1 MPYDQVRKTTFLTN
15 DPEVW
20 NGLDRGGAPRPLEMA
35 PVATR
40 LHTSKVRLA
49 PVLLVAALAA
59 RAEAEVAMPPPE
71 PPVDPNRGNFWREL
85 AEPHADEVNL
95 ILYKARAAIGQ
106 GEVTG
111 LAEYDP
117 TGENHQKLYRDL
129 YGMLHYA
136 RKLAPDNLEVLKL
149 YAQTADA
156 IGKTRQALDALHAA
170 IDLVGAEKAG
180 NEVTGRLG
188 AIYLRL
194 GQLDDAIRYLRVAQ
208 GPIVPGTPVS
218 AHVLIHLA
226 TALALRGQSTEAID
240 VLADA
245 LPASPPYY
253 SNEMQMVAFALAVA
267 YDRDDQRTAALE
279 TLDHL
284 HAALQ
289 ESWGTMIQQSLSTLR
304 FAPAEDQQY
313 YRALLLEA
321 TDNYSDAR
329 AEWALYAAANGA
341 YAQRALDHIAA
352 IDKRPK
358 SAVSV
363 LPAPN
368 ALVPGMLRRPR
379 RHP

>member
-1 MPYDQVRKTTFLTN
+1 MPD
-15 DPEVW
+15 
-20 NGLDRGGAPRPLEMA
+20 G
-35 PVATR
+35 
-40 LHTSKVRLA
+40 LHTRKVRLA
-49 PVLLVAALAA
+49 PVFLVVALAT

-71 PPVDPNRGNFWREL
+71 PPVDPNRGNFWRDVV
-85 AEPHADEVNL
+85 EPHADEVNL

-106 GEVTG
+106 GELTG

-129 YGMLHYA
+129 FGMLRYA
-136 RKLAPDNLEVLKL
+136 RRLAPDNLDVLKL

-156 IGKTRQALDALHAA
+156 IGKTRQAMDALHAA
-170 IDLVGAEKAG
+170 IDLVGPDKAG
-180 NEVTGRLG
+180 SEVTGRLG
-188 AIYLRL
+188 EIYLRL
-194 GQLDDAIRYLRVAQ
+194 GQLDDAIRYLRLAQ
-208 GPIVPGTPVS
+208 GPIVPGSPVS
-218 AHVLIHLA
+218 AHVLIHLS
-226 TALALRGQSTEAID
+226 TALAMRGQATEAID

-245 LPASPPYY
+245 MPVNPPYY
-253 SNEMQMVAFALAVA
+253 SNEMQLVAFALAVA
-267 YDRDDQRTAALE
+267 YDRDDQRSAALD

-289 ESWGTMIQQSLSTLR
+289 ESWGTMIHQAMASLR

-321 TDNYSDAR
+321 TDSYSDAR

-368 ALVPGMLRRPR
+368 ALQPGLIRHRRPV
-379 RHP
+379 HP

>member
-1 MPYDQVRKTTFLTN
+1 
-15 DPEVW
+15 
-20 NGLDRGGAPRPLEMA
+20 
-35 PVATR
+35 
-40 LHTSKVRLA
+40 
-49 PVLLVAALAA
+49 LLVALAA
-59 RAEAEVAMPPPE
+59 RADAEVAMPPPE

-85 AEPHADEVNL
+85 AEPHADEVHM
-95 ILYKARAAIGQ
+95 ILYKVRAAISQ
-106 GEVTG
+106 GELTG

-129 YGMLHYA
+129 YGMLRYA
-136 RKLAPDNLEVLKL
+136 RKLAPDNLDVLKL

-156 IGKTRQALDALHAA
+156 IGKTRQAMDALHAV
-170 IDLVGAEKAG
+170 IDVVGAEKAG
-180 NEVTGRLG
+180 NEVTGQLG
-188 AIYLRL
+188 EIYLRL
-194 GQLDDAIRYLRVAQ
+194 GNLDEAIRYLRLAQ
-208 GPIVPGTPVS
+208 GPIVPSAPIT
-218 AHVLIHLA
+218 AHVLIHLS
-226 TALALRGQSTEAID
+226 TALALRGQTTEAID
-240 VLADA
+240 VLAGA

-267 YDRDDQRTAALE
+267 YDRDDQRSAALE

-289 ESWGTMIQQSLSTLR
+289 ESWGPMIQTALTSLR

-321 TDNYSDAR
+321 TDSYSDAR
-329 AEWALYAAANGA
+329 AEWALYAAANGT
-341 YAQRALDHIAA
+341 YARRALDHIAA

-363 LPAPN
+363 LPPPN
-368 ALVPGMLRRPR
+368 AFPGGMIRRSR

>member
-1 MPYDQVRKTTFLTN
+1 VL
-15 DPEVW
+15 
-20 NGLDRGGAPRPLEMA
+20 
-35 PVATR
+35 
-40 LHTSKVRLA
+40 
-49 PVLLVAALAA
+49 LLVALGA
-59 RAEAEVAMPPPE
+59 RAGAEVAMPPPE
-71 PPVDPNRGNFWREL
+71 PPVDPNRGNFWRDL
-85 AEPHADEVNL
+85 AEPHADEINV
-95 ILYKARAAIGQ
+95 ILFKAHAAISQ
-106 GEVTG
+106 GELTL

-149 YAQTADA
+149 YAQAADS
-156 IGKTRQALDALHAA
+156 IGKTRQAMDALHAA

-188 AIYLRL
+188 EIYLRL
-194 GQLDDAIRYLRVAQ
+194 GQLDDAIHYLRLAQ
-208 GPIVPGTPVS
+208 GPIVPGAPIT
-218 AHVLIHLA
+218 AHVLIHLS
-226 TALALRGQSTEAID
+226 TALALRGQTTDAID

-267 YDRDDQRTAALE
+267 YDRDDQRSAALE

-289 ESWGTMIQQSLSTLR
+289 ESWGTMIHQAFASLR

-321 TDNYSDAR
+321 TDSYSDAR
-329 AEWALYAAANGA
+329 TEWALYAAANGA
-341 YAQRALDHIAA
+341 YAPRALDHIAA

-358 SAVSV
+358 TAISV
-363 LPAPN
+363 LPPPN
-368 ALVPGMLRRPR
+368 IFPPGSIRRIR

>member
-1 MPYDQVRKTTFLTN
+1 
-15 DPEVW
+15 
-20 NGLDRGGAPRPLEMA
+20 
-35 PVATR
+35 
-40 LHTSKVRLA
+40 
-49 PVLLVAALAA
+49 LLVAVLAA
-59 RAEAEVAMPPPE
+59 RAQAEVAMPPPE
-71 PPVDPNRGNFWREL
+71 PPVDPNRGNFWRDI
-85 AEPHADEVNL
+85 AEPHADEINL
-95 ILYKARAAIGQ
+95 ILWKARAAMSQ
-106 GEVTG
+106 GEMTG

-149 YAQTADA
+149 YAETADA
-156 IGKTRQALDALHAA
+156 IGKTRQAMDALHAV

-180 NEVTGRLG
+180 NEVTGKLG
-188 AIYLRL
+188 EIYLRL
-194 GQLDDAIRYLRVAQ
+194 GQVDDALRYLRLAQ
-208 GPIVPGTPVS
+208 GPIVPGAPIS
-218 AHVLIHLA
+218 AYVLIHLS
-226 TALALRGQSTEAID
+226 TALAMTGRTTEAID

-253 SNEMQMVAFALAVA
+253 STEMQMIAFALAVA
-267 YDRDDQRTAALE
+267 YDRDDQRSAALE

-289 ESWGTMIQQSLSTLR
+289 ESWGTMIHQALATLR

-329 AEWALYAAANGA
+329 AEWALYAAANGT
-341 YAQRALDHIAA
+341 YAQRALEHIAA

-358 SAVSV
+358 TAISV
-363 LPAPN
+363 LPPPN
-368 ALVPGMLRRPR
+368 AFPPGLLRRPR

>member
-1 MPYDQVRKTTFLTN
+1 M
-15 DPEVW
+15 
-20 NGLDRGGAPRPLEMA
+20 
-35 PVATR
+35 VALGTR
-40 LHTSKVRLA
+40 A
-49 PVLLVAALAA
+49 Q
-59 RAEAEVAMPPPE
+59 AEVALPPPE

-95 ILYKARAAIGQ
+95 IIYKVHAAMSQ
-106 GEVTG
+106 GELTG
-111 LAEYDP
+111 VAEYDP
-117 TGENHQKLYRDL
+117 TGENRQKLYRDL

-149 YAQTADA
+149 YAETADA
-156 IGKTRQALDALHAA
+156 IGKTRQAMDALHAA

-180 NEVTGRLG
+180 NEVTGKLG
-188 AIYLRL
+188 EIYLRL
-194 GQLDDAIRYLRVAQ
+194 GQLDDALRYLRLAY
-208 GPIVPGTPVS
+208 GPIAPGTPIT
-218 AHVLIHLA
+218 AHVLIHLS
-226 TALALRGQSTEAID
+226 TALALNGQTTEAID

-267 YDRDDQRTAALE
+267 YDRDDQRSAALE

-289 ESWGTMIQQSLSTLR
+289 ESWGTMIHQALASLR

-329 AEWALYAAANGA
+329 AEWALYAAANGT
-341 YAQRALDHIAA
+341 YAQRAFEHIAA
-352 IDKRPK
+352 IDKRPRT
-358 SAVSV
+358 AISV
-363 LPAPN
+363 LPPPN
-368 ALVPGMLRRPR
+368 AVPPGLIRRPR